1 MKCSLAEAKK
11 VTTEITPMVSGTFA
25 GCKKG
30 SGRMGINVFNNLRD
44 HLLVRCFVLDIIGHY
59 YLCIEPEKPSA
70 EQDQSPSK
78 GA

>member
-1 MKCSLAEAKK
+1 
-11 VTTEITPMVSGTFA
+11 
-25 GCKKG
+25 
-30 SGRMGINVFNNLRD
+30 MGINVFNNLRD